1 MTSEEKVQEA
11 IAYAERV
18 LTNGFQQT
26 GLFDPLV
33 AAYISARSMKRQGFA
48 LNDEEMKVLMRWVLD
63 AQEVKA

>member
-11 IAYAERV
+11 IAYAERI

-26 GLFDPLV
+26 GLYDPFV
-33 AAYISARSMKRQGFA
+33 AAYISARSMKRQGFD
-48 LNDEEMKVLMRWVLD
+48 LNDEEMKVLMRWVID